1 MSNELQSIGL
11 GHGSRNEAIKLQ
23 SNLLRGALTAA
34 LADGNSHLDEDSLQ
48 LLKFHGSYQEDDR
61 DQRRARRE
69 AGLEKA
75 YEFMIRSR
83 IPGGSLTAEQYL
95 AHDQLAG
102 RYGNGSL
109 RLTTR
114 QGIQLHGVL
123 KGNLIATIR
132 AINDTLLS
140 TLAACGDVN
149 RNVMACPAP
158 VQSRAHA
165 QVQEHAYR
173 IAMHLAPRTRAY
185 HELWLGGEQITAPE
199 EEPIYGKTYLP
210 RKFKI
215 GVAFPGD
222 NCVDVYTQD
231 VGFVADVQDAHL
243 LGFTITVGGG
253 MGSTHGKA
261 ETYPRLGT
269 PLCFV
274 RPEHV
279 LAVAETTVETYRDY
293 GDRENRKHARMKYL
307 VEERGIEWFRAEIE
321 RRLGMRL
328 EKPRAI
334 RFEGVHDHLGW
345 HQQADDRW
353 FFGLHVDSGRVVDRP
368 SASLRSGLRDVVESF
383 SPGLRITG
391 QQNIL
396 LTDIAA
402 TQRAEI
408 ETLLQSYGVE
418 TKPSELGIR
427 RTAMACPA
435 LPTCGLAVAEAE
447 RALPGI
453 LEKVEGELATLG
465 LEREALSI
473 RMTGCPNGC
482 ARPRMGDIGIVG
494 RSLDVYDIYIGGD
507 AANTRLNELYA
518 QGIKGEALVELLRP
532 ALELWQSERSPGESF
547 GDFAHRRGVAKI
559 ASDPPTSLRALPVGD
574 PTYNGSG
581 AAVYSDLTQR

>member
-1 MSNELQSIGL
+1 MMSNELQSIGL
-11 GHGSRNEAIKLQ
+11 GHGSRNEAIKLE
-23 SNLLRGALTAA
+23 SNLLRGALAAA
-34 LADGNSHLDEDSLQ
+34 LSDETSHLDEESVQ

-61 DQRRARRE
+61 DQRRACRE

-95 AHDQLAG
+95 AHDLLAG
-102 RYGNGSL
+102 QYGNGSL

-132 AINDTLLS
+132 AINDALLS

-173 IAMHLAPRTRAY
+173 IAMRLAPRTRAY

-199 EEPIYGKTYLP
+199 AEPIYGKTYLP

-231 VGFVADVQDAHL
+231 IGFVADVQDEQL
-243 LGFTITVGGG
+243 LGFTILVGGG
-253 MGSTHGKA
+253 MGSTHGKS

-274 RPEHV
+274 GPENV
-279 LAVAETTVETYRDY
+279 LAVAETIVTTYRDH

-321 RRLGMRL
+321 RRLGTRL

-368 SASLRSGLRDVVESF
+368 SGLLRSGLRHVVESF

-391 QQNIL
+391 QQNVL

-402 TQRAEI
+402 IQRAEF
-408 ETLLQSYGVE
+408 EALLQSYGIE

-453 LEKVEGELATLG
+453 LEKVEDELAALG
-465 LEREALSI
+465 LEREAVSI

-494 RSLDVYDIYIGGD
+494 RSLDSYDIYIGGD

-518 QGIKGEALVELLRP
+518 QGIKSEALVELLRP
-532 ALELWQSERSPGESF
+532 ALELWRSERSPGESF
-547 GDFAHRRGVAKI
+547 GDFALRRGIAKI
-559 ASDPPTSLRALPVGD
+559 ATAPPTSG
-574 PTYNGSG
+574 PTPIGEPTHNGGG
-581 AAVYSDLTQR
+581 AAVYSDLTRH

>member
-11 GHGSRNEAIKLQ
+11 GHGSRNEATKLE
-23 SNLLRGALTAA
+23 SNLLRGALASVLGDAT
-34 LADGNSHLDEDSLQ
+34 SHLDDDSVQ

-75 YEFMIRSR
+75 YEFMVRSR

-95 AHDQLAG
+95 AHDQLAH

-132 AINDTLLS
+132 AINDALLS

-158 VQSRAHA
+158 VQSRVHA
-165 QVQEHAYR
+165 QVQEYAYR
-173 IAMHLAPRTRAY
+173 IAMHLAPRTHAY

-222 NCVDVYTQD
+222 NCVDVFTQD
-231 VGFVADVQDAHL
+231 IGLVADVQDAQL

-274 RPEHV
+274 CPENV
-279 LAVAETTVETYRDY
+279 LAVAESIVETYRDY

-307 VEERGIEWFRAEIE
+307 VEERGIEWFRAELQ
-321 RRLGMRL
+321 RRRGVALSD
-328 EKPRAI
+328 PHAI
-334 RFEGVHDHLGW
+334 RFDGVCDHLGW
-345 HQQADDRW
+345 HRQADDRW
-353 FFGLHVDSGRVVDRP
+353 FLGLHVDSGRVVDGP
-368 SASLRSGLRDVVESF
+368 FKLLRSGLRHVVESF

-391 QQNIL
+391 QQNVL

-408 ETLLQSYGVE
+408 ETLLQSYGIE

-453 LEKVEGELATLG
+453 LEKVEGELAALG
-465 LEREALSI
+465 LEHEAVSI

-482 ARPRMGDIGIVG
+482 ARPRMSDIGIVG
-494 RSLDVYDIYIGGD
+494 RSLDLYDIYIGGD

-518 QGIKGEALVELLRP
+518 QSIRSEALVEALHP
-532 ALELWQSERSPGESF
+532 ALELWRSERSPGESF
-547 GDFAHRRGVAKI
+547 GDFAHRRGIAKI
-559 ASDPPTSLRALPVGD
+559 ASAPPTSHRTLPIGG
-574 PTYNGSG
+574 PTRNGSG
-581 AAVYSDLTQR
+581 TVVDSDLTRR